1 MNSLRSFMDPPA
13 QETDGGLIVILLA
26 NRIQTWENRETFGCD
41 RRRSRSRMSDDMM
54 IRPAGPGQMVVA
66 PALDEVD
73 RQIVEALGRDG
84 RLSIRALADQIHI
97 SRANAY
103 ARVER
108 LTATGVITGFTATV
122 DPLKLGLATSAYVT
136 LSLRQSSWR
145 TLREQLQA
153 IPEVKHMALVGGDFD
168 AILLVRAAD
177 NEGLRRVVLEK
188 LQAIPEVLAT
198 RTALIFED
206 LGTL

>member
-1 MNSLRSFMDPPA
+1 
-13 QETDGGLIVILLA
+13 
-26 NRIQTWENRETFGCD
+26 
-41 RRRSRSRMSDDMM
+41 MSDEVMAH
-54 IRPAGPGQMVVA
+54 RAGPGQIVVA

-73 RQIVEALGRDG
+73 RQIIEALGRDG
-84 RLSIRALADQIHI
+84 RLSIRALADEVHI

-108 LTATGVITGFTATV
+108 LTSTGVITGFTVTV
-122 DPLKLGLATSAYVT
+122 DPIKLGLATSAYVT

-145 TLREQLQA
+145 TLRKQLQA
-153 IPEVKHMALVGGDFD
+153 IPEIKHMALVGGDFD

-206 LGTL
+206 VGTL

>member
-1 MNSLRSFMDPPA
+1 MDPPA

-26 NRIQTWENRETFGCD
+26 NRIQTWKNHETFGP
-41 RRRSRSRMSDDMM
+41 RLRGARSRMSDNVMLD
-54 IRPAGPGQMVVA
+54 PAGPGQMVVA
-66 PALDEVD
+66 PALDEID

-84 RLSIRALADQIHI
+84 RLSIRALADRIHI

-108 LTATGVITGFTATV
+108 LTTTGVITGFTATV

>member
-1 MNSLRSFMDPPA
+1 MSEEVAVAA
-13 QETDGGLIVILLA
+13 Q
-26 NRIQTWENRETFGCD
+26 R
-41 RRRSRSRMSDDMM
+41 
-54 IRPAGPGQMVVA
+54 PGQMVVA
-66 PALDEVD
+66 PALDELD
-73 RQIVEALGRDG
+73 RQIVEALTQDG
-84 RLSIRALADQIHI
+84 RLSIRALADQVHI

-108 LTATGVITGFTATV
+108 LTATGVITGFTTTV

-145 TLREQLQA
+145 ALREQLQT
-153 IPEVKHMALVGGDFD
+153 IPEIKHMALVGGDFD

-188 LQAIPEVLAT
+188 LQAIPEVLGT

>member
-1 MNSLRSFMDPPA
+1 
-13 QETDGGLIVILLA
+13 
-26 NRIQTWENRETFGCD
+26 
-41 RRRSRSRMSDDMM
+41 MSDEVMVH
-54 IRPAGPGQMVVA
+54 RNGPGQIVVA

-73 RQIVEALGRDG
+73 RQIIEALGRDG
-84 RLSIRALADQIHI
+84 RLSIRALADQVHI

-108 LTATGVITGFTATV
+108 LTADGAITGFTVTV

-145 TLREQLQA
+145 TLRQQLQA
-153 IPEVKHMALVGGDFD
+153 IPEIKHMALVGGDFD

>member
-1 MNSLRSFMDPPA
+1 
-13 QETDGGLIVILLA
+13 
-26 NRIQTWENRETFGCD
+26 
-41 RRRSRSRMSDDMM
+41 MSDEAMLGES
-54 IRPAGPGQMVVA
+54 PAGRMAHA

-73 RQIVEALGRDG
+73 RQIVAALSQDG
-84 RLSIRALADQIHI
+84 RLSIRALADQVHI

-153 IPEVKHMALVGGDFD
+153 IPEVHHIALVGGDFD

-188 LQAIPEVLAT
+188 LQAIPEVLGT

>member
-1 MNSLRSFMDPPA
+1 MS
-13 QETDGGLIVILLA
+13 EELLVG
-26 NRIQTWENRETFGCD
+26 EP
-41 RRRSRSRMSDDMM
+41 SR
-54 IRPAGPGQMVVA
+54 GQMVEA
-66 PALDEVD
+66 PALDEID
-73 RQIVEALGRDG
+73 RQIVEALTRDG
-84 RLSIRALADQIHI
+84 RLSIRALADQVHI

-108 LTATGVITGFTATV
+108 LTTTGVITGFTATV

-153 IPEVKHMALVGGDFD
+153 IPEVKHIALVGGDFD

-177 NEGLRRVVLEK
+177 NAGLRRVVLEK

>member
-1 MNSLRSFMDPPA
+1 
-13 QETDGGLIVILLA
+13 
-26 NRIQTWENRETFGCD
+26 
-41 RRRSRSRMSDDMM
+41 MSDEV
-54 IRPAGPGQMVVA
+54 IVHRAGPGQIVVA
-66 PALDEVD
+66 PALDEID
-73 RQIVEALGRDG
+73 RQIIVALGRDG
-84 RLSIRALADQIHI
+84 RLSIRALADEVHI

-108 LTATGVITGFTATV
+108 LTNTGVITGFTVTV
-122 DPLKLGLATSAYVT
+122 DPLRLGLATSAYVT

-145 TLREQLQA
+145 TLRKQLQA
-153 IPEVKHMALVGGDFD
+153 IPEIKHMALVGGDFD

-177 NEGLRRVVLEK
+177 NEGLRRLVLEK

-206 LGTL
+206 VGTL

>member
-1 MNSLRSFMDPPA
+1 MS
-13 QETDGGLIVILLA
+13 EELLVG
-26 NRIQTWENRETFGCD
+26 EP
-41 RRRSRSRMSDDMM
+41 S
-54 IRPAGPGQMVVA
+54 PGQMVEA
-66 PALDEVD
+66 PALDEID
-73 RQIVEALGRDG
+73 RQIVEALTRDG
-84 RLSIRALADQIHI
+84 RLSIRALADQVHI

-108 LTATGVITGFTATV
+108 LTTTGVITGFTATV

-153 IPEVKHMALVGGDFD
+153 IPEVKHIALVGGDFD

-177 NEGLRRVVLEK
+177 NAGLRRVVLEK

>member
-1 MNSLRSFMDPPA
+1 MDPPA

-26 NRIQTWENRETFGCD
+26 NRIQTWENHETFGPGH
-41 RRRSRSRMSDDMM
+41 RRSRSRMSDDVMVS
-54 IRPAGPGQMVVA
+54 PAPPGQMVVA